1 MATGI
6 PGHRRDQVKQ
16 RDDNRCF
23 NCGVPTAHGDWHHRR
38 SRSVR
43 DEHQHCSCNG
53 VWLCQTCHDWVH
65 ANPFEARR
73 LGLIVSRH
81 VTNPATQ
88 PARTY
93 FGEILLDC
101 TGQFSALLDEEESEG

>member
-6 PGHRRDQVKQ
+6 PGHRRSQVKE
-16 RDDNRCF
+16 REHNRCF

-43 DEHQHCSCNG
+43 DPHQHCACNG

-65 ANPFEARR
+65 AHPFEART

-81 VTNPATQ
+81 VTNPGTVIAT
-88 PARTY
+88 AY
-93 FGEILLDC
+93 FGDILLDC
-101 TGQFSALLDEEESEG
+101 TGNFTVAFDEEEGEA